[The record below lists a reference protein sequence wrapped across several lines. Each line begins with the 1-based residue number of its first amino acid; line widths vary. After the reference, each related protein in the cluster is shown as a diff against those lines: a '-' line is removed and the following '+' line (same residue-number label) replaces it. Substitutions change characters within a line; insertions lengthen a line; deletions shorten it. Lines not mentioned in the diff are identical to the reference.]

1 MQQGQQGFTLIEI
14 AIVLVVI
21 GLLLGGILKGQEMIT
36 QGKIRS
42 IEKELDGVAVAVLGY
57 QDRYKAL
64 PGDDNG
70 AKARW
75 SDATDG
81 DGDGSIE
88 GNFNASEASAEP
100 KILWNHLR
108 RSGLIGGDASSSDQ
122 PFNAVGGRTGI
133 QTNLSDGT
141 KTLVTGLVACTTNL
155 PAKIANAIDA
165 QQDDGNPGK
174 GSILGFG
181 QSAVNTPDFSTAIAA
196 YVDDGSKSYTLCK
209 AI

>member
-81 DGDGSIE
+81 DGDGSIV
-88 GNFNASEASAEP
+88 GNFNSSEATAEP

-108 RSGLIGGDASSSDQ
+108 RSGLIGGDATSSDL
-122 PFNAVGGRTGI
+122 PVNAVGGRTGVQSGLRNGATVLI
-133 QTNLSDGT
+133 EG
-141 KTLVTGLVACTTNL
+141 LVTCTTNL

-165 QQDDGNPGK
+165 QQDDAKPNAGAVR
-174 GSILGFG
+174 GFG
-181 QSAVNTPDFSTAIAA
+181 QSAVNTPDFSTAITA
-196 YVDDGSKSYTLCK
+196 YVDDSNKSYTLCK